1 MKRIVIVFL
10 FIASC
15 KNEAHKEQSTQV
27 VDSTIVKSRTA
38 VDSLA
43 TSVKEAQDRMFFILD
58 IRQKRDSFL
67 FKKYENEVLYYQ
79 TGDDKYRR
87 RCNRM
92 IDSNNKYVAIMD
104 SVAKQIK

>member
-1 MKRIVIVFL
+1 MKHIVIVFL
-10 FIASC
+10 FITSC
-15 KNEAHKEQSTQV
+15 KSEVHKEQNNQV
-27 VDSTIVKSRTA
+27 VDSTIIKSKNV

-43 TSVKEAQDRMFFILD
+43 TSVKEAQDRLYFILA

-87 RCNRM
+87 KCNRM